1 MAHGKLYTS
10 RDETMPPKHVEEAK
24 RIADEHDA
32 EVAGTPPAQA
42 AAEPPAPAPEPP
54 AQQAPDLT
62 PPAPE
67 HDDGDWQQKY
77 QTLKGKF
84 DSEVPRLSGEL
95 RETRGQLNEV
105 LNRLERVEQ
114 PPQQAQPQPQPEVPL
129 VTDEDIESFGPELVD
144 LIRRQATVVAN
155 SMTAGLREENAQ
167 LRQQVEQVGAS
178 TGQVQVDRYLSR
190 LKELVPDYETI
201 NVDQGF
207 LNWLG
212 EVDQMAGVPRQ
223 AFLNT
228 AFEARDPDRTATL
241 FNSYKEQAGI
251 TPRPPAPTPPA
262 PQPGV
267 GANGGNGQIPAGLE
281 TQISPNSGSGGGGQ
295 QGGSGNNADQIWT
308 SADIRNFTNDIL
320 RGTYKGREGEQEAIQ
335 AAIDAAIAEGRVRA

>member
-1 MAHGKLYTS
+1 
-10 RDETMPPKHVEEAK
+10 MPPKHVEEAK

-32 EVAGTPPAQA
+32 VVAGQPPAEA
-42 AAEPPAPAPEPP
+42 AAEPPAPAPEPAP
-54 AQQAPDLT
+54 PPQTPDLT
-62 PPAPE
+62 PPPPE
-67 HDDGDWQQKY
+67 GDDGDWQHKY

-105 LNRLERVEQ
+105 LSRLDQ
-114 PPQQAQPQPQPEVPL
+114 MQAQPPQPQPAPETPAPL
-129 VTDEDIESFGPELVD
+129 VTPEDIENYGPELAD
-144 LIRRQATVVAN
+144 FIRRQATEVA
-155 SMTAGLREENAQ
+155 SDMTATLKEENER

-190 LKELVPDYETI
+190 LRELVPDYETI

-212 EVDQMAGVPRQ
+212 EVDPIAGVPRQ

-228 AFEARDPDRTATL
+228 AFEARDPDRTARL
-241 FNSYKEQAGI
+241 FNTFKEQAGI
-251 TPRPPAPTPPA
+251 TPRSPAPTP

-267 GANGGNGQIPAGLE
+267 GANGGNGAMPAGLE
-281 TQISPNSGSGGGGQ
+281 TQISPNAGSGGGTP
-295 QGGSGNNADQIWT
+295 QGGGADDQIWT
-308 SADIRNFTNDIL
+308 AADIRNFTNDIL

-335 AAIDAAIAEGRVRA
+335 AAIDNAIATGRVRA

>member
-1 MAHGKLYTS
+1 
-10 RDETMPPKHVEEAK
+10 MPPKHVEEAK
-24 RIADEHDA
+24 RIAEEHDA
-32 EVAGTPPAQA
+32 EVAGKPAA
-42 AAEPPAPAPEPP
+42 GTEGTAEKAGNGAP
-54 AQQAPDLT
+54 

-67 HDDGDWQQKY
+67 TPPPAQTPELTPAAAEGDDGDWQQKY

-105 LNRLERVEQ
+105 LNRLDNMQQ
-114 PPQQAQPQPQPEVPL
+114 PPQPPAPAAPDASAL
-129 VTDEDIESFGPELVD
+129 VTDEDIENYGPELAD
-144 LIRRQATVVAN
+144 FIRRQATVVAS
-155 SMTAGLREENAQ
+155 SMTAGLREENAV

-212 EVDQMAGVPRQ
+212 EMDPMAGVPRQ

-228 AFEARDPDRTATL
+228 AFEARDPDRTAKL
-241 FNSYKEQAGI
+241 FSAYKEQAGI
-251 TPRPPAPTPPA
+251 THR
-262 PQPGV
+262 
-267 GANGGNGQIPAGLE
+267 
-281 TQISPNSGSGGGGQ
+281 
-295 QGGSGNNADQIWT
+295 D
-308 SADIRNFTNDIL
+308 DIKNFVDF
-320 RGTYKGREGEQEAIQ
+320 
-335 AAIDAAIAEGRVRA
+335 IDADEKRH